1 MVQARS
7 GVTCSAF
14 VDGGVR
20 PKASIIIGSH
30 QLQDNLVQFDL
41 AGSRLGFSSTLLFR
55 RTSCSN
61 FNFTATP

>member
-1 MVQARS
+1 MVEARS
-7 GVTCSAF
+7 GVTCLTF

-20 PKASIIIGSH
+20 PRASIIIGSH

-41 AGSRLGFSSTLLFR
+41 AGSRLGFSSSLLFR